1 METKSKCNFSIMEQ
15 KELSKLIN
23 DETMV
28 IKPADKGEVVVILST
43 GNYQGMIMK
52 QLLDESI
59 YKKLD
64 FCIDSKTK

>member
-1 METKSKCNFSIMEQ
+1 
-15 KELSKLIN
+15 
-23 DETMV
+23 MV